1 MKHAEAGQGTISG
14 TPVNYA
20 KIHNWLVKQEVP
32 VCISFSVC
40 TLHSLPFIPS
50 KLNFNHFGSIVFM
63 EVDVCRLENPLSG
76 ENQTAWGEGT
86 KDIRFSVNRLIFI
99 QES

>member
-1 MKHAEAGQGTISG
+1 MHFAFA
-14 TPVNYA
+14 A
-20 KIHNWLVKQEVP
+20 
-32 VCISFSVC
+32 F
-40 TLHSLPFIPS
+40 HSLQTSLFD
-50 KLNFNHFGSIVFM
+50 HFGSIVFM